1 MNSIWTI
8 ARKELSD
15 SLRNRWLMAISLVF
29 ATLALGIAWFGAAAS
44 GQVGYASTPATI
56 ASLASLG
63 IFLIP
68 LIALLLAY
76 DAIVGEEEG
85 GTLLLLMTYPLSRS
99 QLLLGKFLGH
109 GLTLALATLI
119 GFGVAGVAI
128 ALLVED
134 VAIASLAVAMARFI
148 ASTVLLGWG
157 FIALAYVISVRV
169 SEKPIAAGLALA
181 IWFFFVLIFDLMLL
195 GTLVASQGKFSAEL
209 LPWLLMLNPTDI
221 YRLLNIVAFDGAAQ
235 LSGVLS
241 LGADLPIGA
250 FVYYPVGGRPVA
262 VPESSYLNGG
272 VPDEPNQTELA
283 PCALAV
289 FEFGVR

>member
-15 SLRNRWLMAISLVF
+15 SLRNRWLVAIALVF
-29 ATLALGIAWFGAAAS
+29 STLALGIAWFGAAAS

-85 GTLLLLMTYPLSRS
+85 GTLLLLLTYPLSRS

-134 VAIASLAVAMARFI
+134 VVVTSLMAAMLRFI

-169 SEKPIAAGLALA
+169 SEKPVAAGLALA
-181 IWFFFVLIFDLMLL
+181 IWFFFVLIFDLLLL
-195 GTLVASQGKFSAEL
+195 GTLVASEGQFSAGL

-221 YRLLNIVAFDGAAQ
+221 YRLLNIVAFGDSGQ
-235 LSGVLS
+235 LTGVLS
-241 LGADLPIGA
+241 LGTDLPVGAAGLWIGLVLW
-250 FVYYPVGGRPVA
+250 FV
-262 VPESSYLNGG
+262 VP
-272 VPDEPNQTELA
+272 LA
-283 PCALAV
+283 GALAL
-289 FEFGVR
+289 FRNRRI

>member
-85 GTLLLLMTYPLSRS
+85 GTLLLLLTYPLSRS

-109 GLTLALATLI
+109 GLTLALATVI

-128 ALLVED
+128 AVLVEN
-134 VAIASLAVAMARFI
+134 VAIASLAAAMLRFI
-148 ASTVLLGWG
+148 GSTVLLGWG

-195 GTLVASQGKFSAEL
+195 GTLVASEGQFSAEL

-221 YRLLNIVAFDGAAQ
+221 YRLLNIVAFGDSAQ

-241 LGADLPIGA
+241 LGADLPIGVTGLWIGLVLWFA
-250 FVYYPVGGRPVA
+250 IP
-262 VPESSYLNGG
+262 
-272 VPDEPNQTELA
+272 LA
-283 PCALAV
+283 GALLL
-289 FEFGVR
+289 FRNRRI

>member
-1 MNSIWTI
+1 MSSVWTI

-29 ATLALGIAWFGAAAS
+29 ASLALGIAWFGAAAS

-76 DAIVGEEEG
+76 DAVVGEEEG

-128 ALLVED
+128 AMLVED
-134 VAIASLAVAMARFI
+134 VSVANLAVAMLRFI

-169 SEKPIAAGLALA
+169 SEKPVAAGLSLA
-181 IWFFFVLIFDLMLL
+181 VWFFFVLIFDLVLL
-195 GTLVASQGKFSAEL
+195 GTLVASQGQLNAEL
-209 LPWLLMLNPTDI
+209 LPWLLLLNPTDI
-221 YRLLNIVAFDGAAQ
+221 YRLLNIVAFGDGTQ

-250 FVYYPVGGRPVA
+250 GGLWLGLVLWFA
-262 VPESSYLNGG
+262 VPLTG
-272 VPDEPNQTELA
+272 
-283 PCALAV
+283 ALLL
-289 FEFGVR
+289 FRNRRI

>member
-1 MNSIWTI
+1 MMSIWTI

-15 SLRNRWLMAISLVF
+15 SLRNRWLIAIALVF

-44 GQVGYASTPATI
+44 GEVGYASTPATI

-85 GTLLLLMTYPLSRS
+85 GTLLLLMTYPLSRG

-128 ALLVED
+128 ALLVQD
-134 VAIASLAVAMARFI
+134 VAVGTLAVAMLRFI
-148 ASTVLLGWG
+148 ISTTLLGWG
-157 FIALAYVISVRV
+157 FIALAYVVSVWV
-169 SEKPIAAGLALA
+169 SEKPVAAGLALA
-181 IWFFFVLIFDLMLL
+181 IWFFFVLIFDLVLL
-195 GTLVASQGKFSAEL
+195 GVLVASQGGFNPDL
-209 LPWLLMLNPTDI
+209 LPWFLLLNPTDI
-221 YRLLNIVAFDGAAQ
+221 YRLLNIVTFSDGAQ

-241 LGADLPIGA
+241 LGTDLPIGPSGLWLA
-250 FVYYPVGGRPVA
+250 LVLWFV
-262 VPESSYLNGG
+262 VPLTG
-272 VPDEPNQTELA
+272 A
-283 PCALAV
+283 WAL
-289 FEFGVR
+289 FRRRRI

>member
-119 GFGVAGVAI
+119 GFGVAGAAI

-134 VAIASLAVAMARFI
+134 VGIADLAVAMLRFI

-157 FIALAYVISVRV
+157 FIALAYVVSVRV
-169 SEKPIAAGLALA
+169 SEKPVAAGLALA
-181 IWFFFVLIFDLMLL
+181 IWFFFVLIFDLALL
-195 GTLVASQGKFSAEL
+195 GTLVASKGQFSSEL

-221 YRLLNIVAFDGAAQ
+221 YRLLNIVAFSDDAQ

-241 LGADLPIGA
+241 LGADLPISAAGLWLA
-250 FVYYPVGGRPVA
+250 LVLWFA
-262 VPESSYLNGG
+262 VP
-272 VPDEPNQTELA
+272 LA
-283 PCALAV
+283 GALLL
-289 FEFGVR
+289 FRNRRI

>member
-15 SLRNRWLMAISLVF
+15 SFRNRWLIAIALVF
-29 ATLALGIAWFGAAAS
+29 ATLAVGIAWFGAAAS

-85 GTLLLLMTYPLSRS
+85 GTLLLLMTYPLSRG
-99 QLLLGKFLGH
+99 QLLFGKFFGH

-119 GFGVAGVAI
+119 GFGVAGIAI

-134 VAIASLAVAMARFI
+134 VAVGALAIAMLRFI
-148 ASTVLLGWG
+148 ISTTLLGWS
-157 FIALAYVISVRV
+157 FIALAYVVSVRV

-195 GTLVASQGKFSAEL
+195 GVLVASQGEFNAEL
-209 LPWLLMLNPTDI
+209 LPWLLLLNPTDI
-221 YRLLNIVAFDGAAQ
+221 YRLLNIVTFSDSAQ

-241 LGADLPIGA
+241 LGSDLPIGPSGLWLA
-250 FVYYPVGGRPVA
+250 LVLWFVIPLTGAWALFRGR
-262 VPESSYLNGG
+262 
-272 VPDEPNQTELA
+272 
-283 PCALAV
+283 
-289 FEFGVR
+289 RI

>member
-85 GTLLLLMTYPLSRS
+85 GTLLLLLTYPLSRS

-109 GLTLALATLI
+109 GLTLALATVI

-128 ALLVED
+128 AVLVED
-134 VAIASLAVAMARFI
+134 VAIVSLAAAMLRFI
-148 ASTVLLGWG
+148 GSTVLLGWG

-195 GTLVASQGKFSAEL
+195 GTLVASEGQFSAEL

-221 YRLLNIVAFDGAAQ
+221 YRLLNIVAFGDSAQ

-250 FVYYPVGGRPVA
+250 TGLWFGLVLWFAIP
-262 VPESSYLNGG
+262 
-272 VPDEPNQTELA
+272 LA
-283 PCALAV
+283 GALLL
-289 FEFGVR
+289 FRNRRI

>member
-15 SLRNRWLMAISLVF
+15 SFRNRWLIAIALVF

-85 GTLLLLMTYPLSRS
+85 GTLLLLMTYPLSRG
-99 QLLLGKFLGH
+99 QLLFGKFLGH
-109 GLTLALATLI
+109 GLTLALATLM
-119 GFGVAGVAI
+119 GFGAAGVAI
-128 ALLVED
+128 AVLVQD
-134 VAIASLAVAMARFI
+134 VAVVDLAIAMLRFI
-148 ASTVLLGWG
+148 VSTTLLGWG
-157 FIALAYVISVRV
+157 FIALAYVVSVRV
-169 SEKPIAAGLALA
+169 SEKPVAAGLALA

-195 GTLVASQGKFSAEL
+195 GTLVASKGEFNADL
-209 LPWLLMLNPTDI
+209 LPWLLLLNPTDI
-221 YRLLNIVAFDGAAQ
+221 YRLLNIVTFSDGAQ

-241 LGADLPIGA
+241 LGSDLPIGPA
-250 FVYYPVGGRPVA
+250 GLWLALILWFVIPLTGA
-262 VPESSYLNGG
+262 W
-272 VPDEPNQTELA
+272 
-283 PCALAV
+283 AL
-289 FEFGVR
+289 FRRRRI

>member
-8 ARKELSD
+8 ARKEFSD
-15 SLRNRWLMAISLVF
+15 SLRNRWLIAIALVF
-29 ATLALGIAWFGAAAS
+29 AILALGIAWFGAAAS

-68 LIALLLAY
+68 LIALLLSY

-85 GTLLLLMTYPLSRS
+85 GTLLLLLTYPLSRG
-99 QLLLGKFLGH
+99 QLLFGKFLGH

-128 ALLVED
+128 AVLVDE
-134 VAIASLAVAMARFI
+134 VIIGTLAVAMFRFVL
-148 ASTVLLGWG
+148 STILLGWG
-157 FIALAYVISVRV
+157 FIALAYLISVRV
-169 SEKPIAAGLALA
+169 SEKPVAAGLALGV
-181 IWFFFVLIFDLMLL
+181 WFFFVLIFDLLLL
-195 GTLVASQGKFSAEL
+195 GTLVASEGKLNPEL

-221 YRLLNIVAFDGAAQ
+221 YRLLNIVAFGDGTQ

-250 FVYYPVGGRPVA
+250 SGLWFALVLWCVIP
-262 VPESSYLNGG
+262 
-272 VPDEPNQTELA
+272 LA
-283 PCALAV
+283 GAWTL
-289 FEFGVR
+289 FRRRRI

>member
-85 GTLLLLMTYPLSRS
+85 GTLLLLLTYPLSRS

-109 GLTLALATLI
+109 GLTLALATVI

-128 ALLVED
+128 AVLVED
-134 VAIASLAVAMARFI
+134 VAIASLAAAMLRFI
-148 ASTVLLGWG
+148 GSTVLLGWG

-195 GTLVASQGKFSAEL
+195 GTLVASEGQFSAEL

-221 YRLLNIVAFDGAAQ
+221 YRLLNIVAFGDSAQ

-241 LGADLPIGA
+241 LGADLPVGVAGLWIGLVLWIA
-250 FVYYPVGGRPVA
+250 IP
-262 VPESSYLNGG
+262 
-272 VPDEPNQTELA
+272 LA
-283 PCALAV
+283 GALLL
-289 FEFGVR
+289 FRNRRI

>member
-15 SLRNRWLMAISLVF
+15 SLRNRWLVAIARVF

-85 GTLLLLMTYPLSRS
+85 GTLLLLLTYPLSRS

-134 VAIASLAVAMARFI
+134 VVVTSLMAAMLRFI

-169 SEKPIAAGLALA
+169 SEKPVAAGLALA
-181 IWFFFVLIFDLMLL
+181 IWFFFVLIFDLLLL
-195 GTLVASQGKFSAEL
+195 GTLVASEGQFSAGL

-221 YRLLNIVAFDGAAQ
+221 YRLLNIVAFGDSGQ
-235 LSGVLS
+235 LTGVLS
-241 LGADLPIGA
+241 LGTDLPVGAAGLWIGLVLW
-250 FVYYPVGGRPVA
+250 FV
-262 VPESSYLNGG
+262 VP
-272 VPDEPNQTELA
+272 LA
-283 PCALAV
+283 GALAL
-289 FEFGVR
+289 FRNRRI

>member
-15 SLRNRWLMAISLVF
+15 SLRNRWLLAIALVF

-44 GQVGYASTPATI
+44 GSVGYASTPATI

-85 GTLLLLMTYPLSRS
+85 GTLLLLMTYPLSRG

-109 GLTLALATLI
+109 GLTLALATLL

-128 ALLVED
+128 SVLVDD
-134 VAIASLAVAMARFI
+134 VAVASLAAALLRFI
-148 ASTVLLGWG
+148 VSSILLGWG
-157 FIALAYVISVRV
+157 FIALAYMVSVRV
-169 SEKPIAAGLALA
+169 SEKPVAAGLALA
-181 IWFFFVLIFDLMLL
+181 IWFFFVLIFDLVLL
-195 GTLVASQGKFSAEL
+195 GVLVASEGAMNPEL
-209 LPWLLMLNPTDI
+209 LPWLLLFNPTDI
-221 YRLLNIVAFDGAAQ
+221 YRLLNIVAFSGEAQ
-235 LSGVLS
+235 LTGVLS
-241 LGADLPIGA
+241 LGSDLPVGQA
-250 FVYYPVGGRPVA
+250 GLWLALVLWFVAP
-262 VPESSYLNGG
+262 
-272 VPDEPNQTELA
+272 LA
-283 PCALAV
+283 AAWGLFRKRAL
-289 FEFGVR
+289 

>member
-85 GTLLLLMTYPLSRS
+85 GTLLLLLTYPLSRS

-109 GLTLALATLI
+109 GLTLALATVI

-128 ALLVED
+128 AVLVEN
-134 VAIASLAVAMARFI
+134 VAIASLAAAMLRFI
-148 ASTVLLGWG
+148 GSTVLLGWG

-195 GTLVASQGKFSAEL
+195 GTLVASEGQFSAEL
-209 LPWLLMLNPTDI
+209 LPWLLMLKPTDI
-221 YRLLNIVAFDGAAQ
+221 YRLLNIVAFGDSAQ

-241 LGADLPIGA
+241 LGADLPIGVTGLWIGLVLWFA
-250 FVYYPVGGRPVA
+250 IP
-262 VPESSYLNGG
+262 
-272 VPDEPNQTELA
+272 LA
-283 PCALAV
+283 GALLL
-289 FEFGVR
+289 FRNRRI

>member
-15 SLRNRWLMAISLVF
+15 SLRNRWLVAIALVF

-85 GTLLLLMTYPLSRS
+85 GTLLLLLTYPLSRS

-128 ALLVED
+128 ALLVDE
-134 VAIASLAVAMARFI
+134 VTITSLMAAMLRFI

-157 FIALAYVISVRV
+157 FIALAYLISVRV
-169 SEKPIAAGLALA
+169 GEKPVAAGLALA
-181 IWFFFVLIFDLMLL
+181 IWFFFVLIFDLLLL
-195 GTLVASQGKFSAEL
+195 GTLVASEGQFSAEL

-221 YRLLNIVAFDGAAQ
+221 YRLLNIVAFGDSGQ
-235 LSGVLS
+235 MTGVLS
-241 LGADLPIGA
+241 LGTDLPVGA
-250 FVYYPVGGRPVA
+250 AGLWVGLVLWFV
-262 VPESSYLNGG
+262 VP
-272 VPDEPNQTELA
+272 LA
-283 PCALAV
+283 GALAL
-289 FEFGVR
+289 FRNRRI

>member
-1 MNSIWTI
+1 MKGIWTI
-8 ARKELSD
+8 ARKELYD
-15 SLRNRWLMAISLVF
+15 SFRNRWLMAISIVF
-29 ATLALGIAWFGAAAS
+29 ATLALGIAWFGAAAA
-44 GQVGYASTPATI
+44 GHVGYASTPATI

-76 DAIVGEEEG
+76 DAIVGEDEG
-85 GTLLLLMTYPLSRS
+85 GTLLLLLTYPLSRT

-134 VAIASLAVAMARFI
+134 VDIGSLLVAMLRFI

-157 FIALAYVISVRV
+157 FIALAYGVSVRV
-169 SEKPIAAGLALA
+169 SEKPVAAGLALA

-195 GTLVASQGKFSAEL
+195 GILVASEGRFSADL
-209 LPWLLMLNPTDI
+209 MPWLLLLNPTDI
-221 YRLLNIVAFDGAAQ
+221 YRLLNIVAFDAAAQ

-241 LGADLPIGA
+241 LGADLPFGA
-250 FVYYPVGGRPVA
+250 GGLWAALIMWFA
-262 VPESSYLNGG
+262 VPLMG
-272 VPDEPNQTELA
+272 
-283 PCALAV
+283 ALLL
-289 FEFGVR
+289 FQHRRI

>member
-8 ARKELSD
+8 ARKEFSD
-15 SLRNRWLMAISLVF
+15 SLRNRWLIAIALVF
-29 ATLALGIAWFGAAAS
+29 AILAVGIAWFGAAAS

-85 GTLLLLMTYPLSRS
+85 GTLLLLLTYPISRG
-99 QLLLGKFLGH
+99 QLLFGKFLGH

-128 ALLVED
+128 AVLVDE
-134 VAIASLAVAMARFI
+134 VVIATLATAMLRFVL
-148 ASTVLLGWG
+148 STILLGWG
-157 FIALAYVISVRV
+157 FIALAYLISVRV
-169 SEKPIAAGLALA
+169 SEKPIAAGLALG

-195 GTLVASQGKFSAEL
+195 GTLVASEGKLNPEL

-221 YRLLNIVAFDGAAQ
+221 YRLLNIVAFGGGAQ

-241 LGADLPIGA
+241 LGTDLPIGA
-250 FVYYPVGGRPVA
+250 AGLWFALVLWFVIP
-262 VPESSYLNGG
+262 
-272 VPDEPNQTELA
+272 LA
-283 PCALAV
+283 GAWAL
-289 FEFGVR
+289 FRRRRI

>member
-76 DAIVGEEEG
+76 DAIVGEDEG

-128 ALLVED
+128 ALLVEE
-134 VAIASLAVAMARFI
+134 VAIASLAVAMSRFI
-148 ASTVLLGWG
+148 ASTILLGWG
-157 FIALAYVISVRV
+157 FIALAYVVSVRV
-169 SEKPIAAGLALA
+169 GEKPIAAGLALA

-195 GTLVASQGKFSAEL
+195 GTLVASKGQFSSEL

-221 YRLLNIVAFDGAAQ
+221 YRLLNIVAFSDSGQ

-241 LGADLPIGA
+241 LGADLPIGIPGLWLGLVLW
-250 FVYYPVGGRPVA
+250 FVIP
-262 VPESSYLNGG
+262 
-272 VPDEPNQTELA
+272 LA
-283 PCALAV
+283 GALAL
-289 FEFGVR
+289 FRNRRI

>member
-8 ARKELSD
+8 ARKEFSD
-15 SLRNRWLMAISLVF
+15 SLRNRWLMAIALVF
-29 ATLALGIAWFGAAAS
+29 AVLALGIAWFGAAAS

-68 LIALLLAY
+68 LIALLLSY

-85 GTLLLLMTYPLSRS
+85 GTLLLLLTYPLSRG
-99 QLLLGKFLGH
+99 QLLFGKFLGH

-128 ALLVED
+128 AVLVDD
-134 VAIASLAVAMARFI
+134 VVIGTLAVAMLRFVL
-148 ASTVLLGWG
+148 STILLGWG
-157 FIALAYVISVRV
+157 FIALAYLISVRV
-169 SEKPIAAGLALA
+169 SEKPVAAGLALGV
-181 IWFFFVLIFDLMLL
+181 WFFFVLIFDLMLL
-195 GTLVASQGKFSAEL
+195 GTLVASEGKLNPEL

-221 YRLLNIVAFDGAAQ
+221 YRLLNIVAFGDGAQ

-241 LGADLPIGA
+241 LGADLPISAGGLWLALVLWCVIPLAGA
-250 FVYYPVGGRPVA
+250 W
-262 VPESSYLNGG
+262 
-272 VPDEPNQTELA
+272 
-283 PCALAV
+283 AL
-289 FEFGVR
+289 FRRRRI

>member
-1 MNSIWTI
+1 MSSVWTI

-29 ATLALGIAWFGAAAS
+29 ASLALGIAWFGAAAS

-128 ALLVED
+128 ALLVD
-134 VAIASLAVAMARFI
+134 NVAIVSLAIAMLRFI

-169 SEKPIAAGLALA
+169 SEKPVAAGLALA
-181 IWFFFVLIFDLMLL
+181 IWFFFVLIFDLVLL
-195 GTLVASQGKFSAEL
+195 GTLVASEGKFNAEL

-221 YRLLNIVAFDGAAQ
+221 YRLLNIVAFGDGAQ

-241 LGADLPIGA
+241 LGADLPVGA
-250 FVYYPVGGRPVA
+250 VGLWFALVLWFVIP
-262 VPESSYLNGG
+262 
-272 VPDEPNQTELA
+272 LA
-283 PCALAV
+283 GALLL
-289 FEFGVR
+289 FRNRRI

>member
-15 SLRNRWLMAISLVF
+15 SLRNRWLIAIALVF
-29 ATLALGIAWFGAAAS
+29 ATLAVGIAWFGAAAS

-85 GTLLLLMTYPLSRS
+85 GTLLLLMTYPLSRG
-99 QLLLGKFLGH
+99 QLLFGKFLGH

-134 VAIASLAVAMARFI
+134 VAVGALTVAMLRFI
-148 ASTVLLGWG
+148 ISTTLLGWS
-157 FIALAYVISVRV
+157 FIALAYVVSVRV

-181 IWFFFVLIFDLMLL
+181 IWFFFVLVFDLLLL
-195 GTLVASQGKFSAEL
+195 GTLVASQGEFNPEL
-209 LPWLLMLNPTDI
+209 LPWLLLLNPTDI
-221 YRLLNIVAFDGAAQ
+221 YRLLNIVTFSDSTQ

-241 LGADLPIGA
+241 LGSDLPIGPSGLWLA
-250 FVYYPVGGRPVA
+250 LILWFVIPLAGAWALFRGR
-262 VPESSYLNGG
+262 
-272 VPDEPNQTELA
+272 
-283 PCALAV
+283 
-289 FEFGVR
+289 RI

>member
-1 MNSIWTI
+1 MNAVWTI

-15 SLRNRWLMAISLVF
+15 SLRNRWLVAISLVF
-29 ATLALGIAWFGAAAS
+29 ATLALGIAWFGAAAA

-109 GLTLALATLI
+109 GLTLALATVI
-119 GFGVAGVAI
+119 GFGVAGAAI
-128 ALLVED
+128 VLLVED
-134 VAIASLAVAMARFI
+134 VAIVSLATAMGRFI
-148 ASTVLLGWG
+148 GSTILLGLG
-157 FIALAYVISVRV
+157 FIALAYLISVRV
-169 SEKPIAAGLALA
+169 SEKPVAAGLALA
-181 IWFFFVLIFDLMLL
+181 IWFFFVLIFDLLLL
-195 GTLVASQGKFSAEL
+195 GGLVASEGTLNPEL
-209 LPWLLMLNPTDI
+209 MPWLLMLNPTDI
-221 YRLLNIVAFDGAAQ
+221 YRLLNIVAFSGSEP

-241 LGADLPIGA
+241 LGSDLP
-250 FVYYPVGGRPVA
+250 VGQAG
-262 VPESSYLNGG
+262 LW
-272 VPDEPNQTELA
+272 LA
-283 PCALAV
+283 LVMWCVLPLAAALLL
-289 FEFGVR
+289 FRNRRI

>member
-15 SLRNRWLMAISLVF
+15 SLRNRWLLAISLVF

-99 QLLLGKFLGH
+99 QLLFGKFLGH
-109 GLTLALATLI
+109 GLTLALATFI
-119 GFGVAGVAI
+119 GFGVAGIAI

-134 VAIASLAVAMARFI
+134 VGIAGLAVAMFRFI
-148 ASTVLLGWG
+148 ASTILLGWG
-157 FIALAYVISVRV
+157 FIALAYLVSVRV
-169 SEKPIAAGLALA
+169 SEKPVAAGLALA
-181 IWFFFVLIFDLMLL
+181 IWFFFVLVFDLALL
-195 GTLVASQGKFSAEL
+195 GTLVASQGQFSSEL
-209 LPWLLMLNPTDI
+209 LPWVLMLNPTDI
-221 YRLLNIVAFDGAAQ
+221 YRLLNIVAFSDSAE
-235 LSGVLS
+235 LNGVLS
-241 LGADLPIGA
+241 LGAELPIGA
-250 FVYYPVGGRPVA
+250 AGLWFGLVLWFT
-262 VPESSYLNGG
+262 VPLTGAMFLFRN
-272 VPDEPNQTELA
+272 
-283 PCALAV
+283 
-289 FEFGVR
+289 RRI

>member
-1 MNSIWTI
+1 MMSIWTI

-15 SLRNRWLMAISLVF
+15 SLRNRWLIAIALVF

-44 GQVGYASTPATI
+44 GEVGYASTPATI

-85 GTLLLLMTYPLSRS
+85 GTLLLLMTYPLSRG
-99 QLLLGKFLGH
+99 QLLFGKFLGH

-128 ALLVED
+128 ALLVQD
-134 VAIASLAVAMARFI
+134 VAVGALAVAMLRFI
-148 ASTVLLGWG
+148 ISTTLLGWG
-157 FIALAYVISVRV
+157 FIALAYVVSVWV
-169 SEKPIAAGLALA
+169 SEKPVAAGLALA
-181 IWFFFVLIFDLMLL
+181 IWFFFVLIFDLVLL
-195 GTLVASQGKFSAEL
+195 GVLVASQGGLNPDL
-209 LPWLLMLNPTDI
+209 LPWLLLLNPTDI
-221 YRLLNIVAFDGAAQ
+221 YRLLNIVTFSDGAQ

-241 LGADLPIGA
+241 LGTDLPIGPSGLWLA
-250 FVYYPVGGRPVA
+250 LVLWFV
-262 VPESSYLNGG
+262 VPLTG
-272 VPDEPNQTELA
+272 A
-283 PCALAV
+283 WAL
-289 FEFGVR
+289 FRRRRI

>member
-15 SLRNRWLMAISLVF
+15 SLRNRWLIAIALVF

-85 GTLLLLMTYPLSRS
+85 GTLLLLMTYPLSRG
-99 QLLLGKFLGH
+99 QLLFGKFLGH

-128 ALLVED
+128 AVLVQD
-134 VAIASLAVAMARFI
+134 VAVGALALAMLRFI
-148 ASTVLLGWG
+148 VSTTLLGWG
-157 FIALAYVISVRV
+157 FIALAYVVSVRV
-169 SEKPIAAGLALA
+169 SEKPVAAGLALA

-195 GTLVASQGKFSAEL
+195 GTLVASQGEFNPDL
-209 LPWLLMLNPTDI
+209 LPWLLLLNPTDI
-221 YRLLNIVAFDGAAQ
+221 YRLLNIVTFSDGAQ

-241 LGADLPIGA
+241 LGADLPIGPGGLWLA
-250 FVYYPVGGRPVA
+250 LVLWFV
-262 VPESSYLNGG
+262 VP
-272 VPDEPNQTELA
+272 LA
-283 PCALAV
+283 GALAL
-289 FEFGVR
+289 FRSRRI

>member
-85 GTLLLLMTYPLSRS
+85 GTLLLLLTYPLSRS

-109 GLTLALATLI
+109 GLTLALA
-119 GFGVAGVAI
+119 
-128 ALLVED
+128 
-134 VAIASLAVAMARFI
+134 SLAAAMLRFI
-148 ASTVLLGWG
+148 GSTVLLGWG

-195 GTLVASQGKFSAEL
+195 GTLVASEGQFSAEL
-209 LPWLLMLNPTDI
+209 LPWLLMLNPTDV
-221 YRLLNIVAFDGAAQ
+221 YRLLNIVAFGDTAQ

-250 FVYYPVGGRPVA
+250 TGLWIGLVLWFAIP
-262 VPESSYLNGG
+262 
-272 VPDEPNQTELA
+272 LA
-283 PCALAV
+283 GALLL
-289 FEFGVR
+289 FRNRRI

>member
-119 GFGVAGVAI
+119 GFGVAGMAI

-250 FVYYPVGGRPVA
+250 FGLWGGLVLWFTIP
-262 VPESSYLNGG
+262 
-272 VPDEPNQTELA
+272 LA
-283 PCALAV
+283 GALLL
-289 FEFGVR
+289 FRNRRI

>member
-76 DAIVGEEEG
+76 DAIVGEDEG

-119 GFGVAGVAI
+119 GFGVAGIAI

-134 VAIASLAVAMARFI
+134 VAITSLAIAMFRFI

-157 FIALAYVISVRV
+157 FIALAYVVSVRV

-195 GTLVASQGKFSAEL
+195 GTLVASEGKFNAEL

-221 YRLLNIVAFDGAAQ
+221 YRLLNIVAFGDTAQ

-241 LGADLPIGA
+241 LGADLPISAAGLWFGLVLWFA
-250 FVYYPVGGRPVA
+250 IP
-262 VPESSYLNGG
+262 
-272 VPDEPNQTELA
+272 LA
-283 PCALAV
+283 AALLL
-289 FEFGVR
+289 FRNRRI

>member
-15 SLRNRWLMAISLVF
+15 SLRNRWLIAIAMVF
-29 ATLALGIAWFGAAAS
+29 ATLAVGIAWFGAAAS

-85 GTLLLLMTYPLSRS
+85 GTLLLLMTYPLSRG
-99 QLLLGKFLGH
+99 QLLFGKFLGH
-109 GLTLALATLI
+109 GLTLALATLT

-134 VAIASLAVAMARFI
+134 VAVGALAVAMLRFI
-148 ASTVLLGWG
+148 VSTTLLGWS
-157 FIALAYVISVRV
+157 FIALAYVVSVRV

-195 GTLVASQGKFSAEL
+195 GVLVASQGEFNAEL
-209 LPWLLMLNPTDI
+209 LPWLLLLNPTDI
-221 YRLLNIVAFDGAAQ
+221 YRLLNIVTFSDGAQ

-241 LGADLPIGA
+241 LGADLPIGPNGLWLA
-250 FVYYPVGGRPVA
+250 LVFWFVIPLAGAWALFRGR
-262 VPESSYLNGG
+262 
-272 VPDEPNQTELA
+272 
-283 PCALAV
+283 
-289 FEFGVR
+289 RI